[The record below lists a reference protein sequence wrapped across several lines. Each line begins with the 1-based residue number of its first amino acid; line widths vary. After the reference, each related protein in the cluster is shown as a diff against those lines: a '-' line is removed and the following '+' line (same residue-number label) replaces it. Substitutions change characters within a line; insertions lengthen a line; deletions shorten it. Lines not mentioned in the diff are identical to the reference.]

1 MVYPAN
7 QGTRPSS
14 KPYSRE
20 PGDQIQAIKAY
31 VGDETDDASD
41 TTLTGRV
48 EALEASPGGGNY
60 VEYADFASLP
70 GTGTSGTFYVT
81 LDNNKIYRWSGT
93 QYNEVSATLALGET
107 NVTAYRGDRG
117 KTAYDHSQAT
127 TSVHGIADTSALYG
141 AGGTDVA
148 VADGGTGASTA
159 AGARSNLDVDQA
171 GTAAAFA
178 DHLNTSSAHD
188 AENIDVADAA
198 GHYTGTTVEEILA
211 ELAGGNGAEPD
222 LLTVKRP
229 PVGLSDRK
237 ALPNATNR
245 GVIRTAVIGRTPTA
259 ETEQVKWKAFQANGN
274 GPILP
279 GNPLELSLAALRQ
292 LPWLTGGLVARL
304 HMTGEAADDIKADCG
319 TYTLASPDVFSDDGT
334 TVGCVYWN
342 QTYWDYVDDFYSKA
356 APLWD
361 DNPDVAAIHFA
372 GPQLGQ
378 YTEPMQRATTDQ
390 ATLFSA
396 LDAGF
401 NDAANRQAWTE
412 LLKIHAKHWK
422 HTAALIAVTSY
433 QIVSEVTTGGVTAT
447 ATRSGSTVTVTTSAA
462 HGLATNDPVFTQ
474 CAANSALNGNAG
486 GGTAADEITI
496 TVTGSTTFT
505 YTTATSGT
513 QSSTAIRVGLV
524 RFDDVAS
531 GEVMKEC
538 LDILGKDRCVFTNHS
553 IRSQQVVSTKTIS
566 ASARAGTLVTVTA
579 TSHGYSTGDSVTIDV
594 ATSSLNGVFDITVV
608 NTNSFTYNTV
618 ASGTVA
624 TGGAGTARKNQK
636 VSSVS
641 GLTVTVSGTPFTA
654 DEHTFPTAVAD
665 RYALV
670 VAGLGVGQCAR
681 ITANGT
687 NTFTVDRALTVDT
700 TSRIEVF
707 KSSDE
712 VLSFNYRYNYD
723 RMRALGAVYFGFQT
737 STQGN
742 IGHEIPTM
750 AWACRFGA
758 VYVEVNTNY
767 DSDPWDPTAMIEAAS
782 YLEQNAV
789 AAEQRNGRIL
799 ADSGTTTTSCSNA
812 SSRGRLTMSAVSIS
826 SGSRTDDVVTINTSA
841 DHHLK
846 PGDLV
851 LVDVTDATYDGQFTV
866 LDTPTGT
873 QFTYAQ
879 TAADDASAGTGSCV
893 KDFTADE
900 HNGQLLLITAAA
912 NDAAWQVRRVE
923 DTVPAVSTSTPGYLV
938 LRDQWTATGSNAIS
952 ATPTQPVSY
961 EVIDVS
967 GVGDP
972 AFAAAPV
979 KIAHCWG
986 SPEGVRYGAPG
997 DVVVDDSTGKIWS
1010 KTSGTSNT
1018 GWTSQT

>member
-1 MVYPAN
+1 MAFPAN
-7 QGTRPSS
+7 QGTRPSA

-31 VGDETDDASD
+31 VGDETDDAAD
-41 TTLTGRV
+41 TTLTGRI
-48 EALEASPGGGNY
+48 EALEASPGGGSY

-93 QYNEVSATLALGET
+93 QYNEVSATIALGET

-117 KTAYDHSQAT
+117 KTAYDHSSLTNNPHSVTKSQVGLGNVDNTSDVDKPVSTAQAAADAD
-127 TSVHGIADTSALYG
+127 VAALVIAHEADT
-141 AGGTDVA
+141 T
-148 VADGGTGASTA
+148 
-159 AGARSNLDVDQA
+159 
-171 GTAAAFA
+171 
-178 DHLNTSSAHD
+178 AHD
-188 AENIDVADAA
+188 AENIPFAASGFTADNVADAI
-198 GHYTGTTVEEILA
+198 VEA
-211 ELAGGNGAEPD
+211 HSGVTPD

-245 GVIRTAVIGRTPTA
+245 GVIRTAVIGRTSTA

-279 GNPLELSLAALRQ
+279 GNPLELSLAALGD
-292 LPWLTGGLVARL
+292 LPWLTGGLVARW
-304 HMTGEAADDIKADCG
+304 HMTGEAPDDVKADCG
-319 TYTLASPDVFSDDGT
+319 TYTLATPDVFSDDGSP
-334 TVGCVYWN
+334 VGCVYWN
-342 QTYWDYVDDFYSKA
+342 QTYWDYVDDFYEKA
-356 APLWD
+356 AALWD
-361 DNPDVAAIHFA
+361 DNPHVAAIHFA

-378 YTEPMQRATTDQ
+378 YTEPMQRATTDGR
-390 ATLFSA
+390 TLFSA
-396 LDAGF
+396 LDAGYT
-401 NDAANRQAWTE
+401 DALNRQAWTK
-412 LLKIHAKHWK
+412 LLEIHAKHWK
-422 HTAALIAVTSY
+422 HTGALIAVTAY
-433 QIVSEVTTGGVTAT
+433 QAVSEITTGGVTAT
-447 ATRSGSTVTVTTSAA
+447 ATRTGSTVTVTTSAA
-462 HGLATNDPVFTQ
+462 HGLATNDPVFTL
-474 CAANSALNGNAG
+474 CAANSQLNGNAG
-486 GGTAADEITI
+486 GGTTSDEITI
-496 TVTGSTTFT
+496 TVTDATHFT

-513 QSSTAIRVGLV
+513 QASTAIRVGLV

-531 GEVMKEC
+531 GDVMKEC
-538 LDILGKDRCVFTNHS
+538 LDILGKDRCVFANHS
-553 IRSQQVVSTKTIS
+553 IRSQQVVATKAIASGSRTSNVVTIVTS
-566 ASARAGTLVTVTA
+566 AA
-579 TSHGYSTGDSVTIDV
+579 HGYSTGDSVTIDV
-594 ATSSLNGVFDITVV
+594 TDTTYNGVFDITVV
-608 NTNSFTYNTV
+608 NTTTFTYAQTAAND
-618 ASGTVA
+618 AAAGT
-624 TGGAGTARKNQK
+624 GTARKNQK
-636 VSSVS
+636 VASVA

-670 VAGLGVGQCAR
+670 CAGTGLGQCAR

-687 NTFTVDRALTVDT
+687 NTFTVDRALTVDS
-700 TSRIEVF
+700 TSRIEIF

-723 RMRALGAVYFGFQT
+723 RMRALGAVFFGFQT
-737 STQGN
+737 ATQGN

-750 AWACRFGA
+750 AWGARFGA
-758 VYVEVNTNY
+758 VYEEANTNY
-767 DSDPWDPTAMIEAAS
+767 DSDPWLAAAMIEAAS

-799 ADSGTTTTSCSNA
+799 ADSGTTLTSCSNV
-812 SSRGRLTMSAVSIS
+812 SSRGRLTMSAVAIS
-826 SGSRTDDVVTINTSA
+826 SGSRTDDVVTINTST
-841 DHHLK
+841 DHLLK

-866 LDTPTGT
+866 LDTPTAT

-893 KDFTADE
+893 KDFTADQ
-900 HNGQLLLITAAA
+900 HNGQLLLITDAA
-912 NDAAWQVRRVE
+912 NAAAWQVRRIE
-923 DTVPAVSTSTPGYLV
+923 DTVPAVNVSTPGYLV
-938 LRDQWTATGSNAIS
+938 LRDAWTATGSNAIS

-961 EVIDVS
+961 EVVDVS

-972 AFAAAPV
+972 NFAAAPV

-1010 KTSGTSNT
+1010 KTSGTGNT
-1018 GWTSQT
+1018 GWDDTP